1 MSHQRGLEVA
11 DRLRGADGWF
21 ATCECGWIG
30 MFRLTQE
37 EAQQTHAEHVRT
49 ARWPPPPAATGRTG
63 T

>member
-49 ARWPPPPAATGRTG
+49 AR
-63 T
+63 